1 MRDIRKDLRERI
13 KGIRS
18 EQEFLQFRIN
28 ELDKRAVMLEGLL
41 KEEETNWKDKQPSL
55 SGFAELRPVKAHSE
69 LGSFLLSVLGD
80 GKSHNT
86 EELVGLV
93 QSKGIS
99 IKGKSPRRAVH
110 FSLVGMKQNKL
121 VEMPSSCVW
130 KIAENGSGEVRT

>member
-1 MRDIRKDLRERI
+1 MRDIRKDIKERI
-13 KGIRS
+13 NAIRS
-18 EQEFLQFRIN
+18 EQEFLLFRVK
-28 ELDKRAVMLEGLL
+28 ELDKKVVGLETLL
-41 KEEETNWKDKQPSL
+41 EEEEKSWRDKQPSL
-55 SGFAELRPVKAHSE
+55 PTFGEPRPIKARSE

-93 QSKGIS
+93 QSKGIP

-121 VEMPSSCVW
+121 VEMVSSRVW
-130 KIAENGSGEVRT
+130 KIAGNGSGEVRT